1 MLTIDNIYNEVFI
14 LKTLLKQKK
23 KIKFQQYLYN

>member
-23 KIKFQQYLYN
+23 KNQISTIPL